1 MHEECNCKTQNCCH
15 THARHFLTKQEKIKQ
30 LEDYTEQLK
39 KEITAV
45 EEKIKELK
53 S

>member
-1 MHEECNCKTQNCCH
+1 MHK
-15 THARHFLTKQEKIKQ
+15 RRFLTKDEKIKQ

-39 KEITAV
+39 KEIIAV
-45 EEKIKELK
+45 EEHIKELK